1 MLIALTGSI
10 VLLQP
15 RAVASDVATLHVA
28 TADHAASDSNTGTAD
43 APLKSVTAAVR
54 RAETLTA
61 AGTPV
66 VVSIQPGIYR
76 EYVQIGASTTPAAL
90 TLQAAAPGVVM
101 SGADVWTEWAPRSD
115 GIWHRPWP
123 YAWGPATLP
132 TSWPAVDPLLLRREL
147 VWIDGRLLRQVLTPE
162 ELAARTD
169 GYLVDETA
177 GELLVKAPNGVDLTA
192 SLVEV
197 STRQAVLVAN
207 RRHNLTLRGLTFR
220 HAAAPLQRGGVIINA
235 SQNLTVED
243 SLFTHNNWA
252 GLQLNQVDGA
262 VVRRSRAND
271 NGVLGLTVWRG
282 TGLLFEDAETSRN
295 NTSRGAWASFTNW
308 EDGSKLYSTRNVT
321 FRRHT
326 AVENNGPGL
335 WFDTDNVNVVVEDS
349 FLANN
354 TRYGVFAEI
363 SQGPLTFRRNRI
375 CGNGV
380 VGFMNVKSQDVLVEN
395 NEIFGNDKEAIA
407 FSGAPGTVH
416 ITDFQTGALIPLR
429 NERFVLRGNV
439 LAQGAARLVRNNLQ
453 QEDWDHLKQS
463 LVSDGNQ
470 WHSTHAGPFTV
481 PGKWVSFAGWRD
493 DTRQDLAS
501 SYSEPSGLT
510 CTSPLTAAPLAPP
523 SPAPSASA
531 SPTPS
536 EIASPSASPA
546 AGPATEATPEPT
558 AEATT
563 APTTGPTAEP
573 TGDATTD
580 AEIGSA
586 VSLVTYS
593 AEWSESL
600 NGKTQERSHE
610 VIATAGQHLA
620 QILLTRGSI
629 VTLEVFD
636 ERGLLMGSVTGGSGV
651 SWTGALPDGTYTY
664 VVSGQ
669 KSTSYQLAVTV
680 VSA

>member
-1 MLIALTGSI
+1 MLSSFVALLVALTGSI

-15 RAVASDVATLHVA
+15 RAVASSVTTLHVA
-28 TADHAASDSNTGTAD
+28 TADPAASDSNTGAAD
-43 APLKSVTAAVR
+43 KPLKTVTAAVR

-66 VVSIQPGIYR
+66 VVRIQPGVYR

-90 TLQAAAPGVVM
+90 TLEAAAPGVVV
-101 SGADVWTEWAPRSD
+101 SGADVWTGWELRSD
-115 GIWHRPWP
+115 GTWRRPWTF
-123 YAWGPATLP
+123 AWGPASLP
-132 TSWPAVDPLLLRREL
+132 AGWPSVDPLLLRREL
-147 VWIDGRLLRQVLTPE
+147 VSVDGRLLRQALTRDQ
-162 ELAARTD
+162 LTAAQT
-169 GYLVDETA
+169 GSYLVDEAA
-177 GELLVKAPNGVDLTA
+177 GELLVKAPTGVDLTM

-197 STRQAVLVAN
+197 STRQAALVAN

-220 HAAAPLQRGGVIINA
+220 HAAAPLQRGGVIVNA
-235 SQNLTVED
+235 SRNLTVED

-282 TGLLFEDAETSRN
+282 TGLLFEDGETSRN
-295 NTSRGAWASFTNW
+295 NTSRGAWAGFTNW

-335 WFDTDNVNVVVEDS
+335 WFDTDNVDVVVEDS

-354 TRYGVFAEI
+354 IRYGVFAEI

-395 NEIFGNDKEAIA
+395 NEIFGNAKEALA
-407 FSGAPGTVH
+407 FSGAPGTVE

-429 NERFVLRGNV
+429 NERFVLRNNV
-439 LAQGAARLVRNNLQ
+439 LAQGGERLVRNNLQ
-453 QEDWDHLKQS
+453 QADWDHLKQS

-470 WHSTHAGPFTV
+470 WHSTHSGPFTV
-481 PGKWVSFAGWRD
+481 PGKWVTFAGWRE
-493 DTRQDLAS
+493 DTRQDATS
-501 SYSEPSGLT
+501 SYSKPAALV
-510 CTSPLTAAPLAPP
+510 CTSPLGQ
-523 SPAPSASA
+523 PSASA
-531 SPTPS
+531 PAPATSPTASAP
-536 EIASPSASPA
+536 SPSAAASPA
-546 AGPATEATPEPT
+546 AGA
-558 AEATT
+558 
-563 APTTGPTAEP
+563 TAEP
-573 TGDATTD
+573 TIQPTTAPPTAAPPSDATAQAD
-580 AEIGSA
+580 IGSA

-593 AEWSESL
+593 GEWTDS
-600 NGKTQERSHE
+600 GKTQQRSSH
-610 VIATAGQHLA
+610 VTAVAGQHLA
-620 QILLTRGSI
+620 QILLARASV

-636 ERGLLMGSVTGGSGV
+636 QHGLRRGSVTGGSGV
-651 SWTGALPDGTYTY
+651 TWTAALPDGTYTY

-669 KSTSYQLAVTV
+669 ESTSYELAVTV
-680 VSA
+680 VSE